1 MPLLVLDAVTKRF
14 PGGDGPAVE
23 RLALAVTPGEIL
35 GLIGPSGSGKT
46 TTLRLI
52 AGFEAPD
59 EGEIMIGGRA
69 GGGGGGP
76 GRGPPPPPPPAGG
89 RPPRRPP
96 PPRPPPPPAVSG
108 RAACSTSWASR
119 LSRTGIRTSCRAAS
133 SSAWRSPAR
142 SHRRRR

>member
-1 MPLLVLDAVTKRF
+1 MSLLVLDAVTKRF

-59 EGEIMIGGRA
+59 D
-69 GGGGGGP
+69 P
-76 GRGPPPPPPPAGG
+76 C
-89 RPPRRPP
+89 RRPG
-96 PPRPPPPPAVSG
+96 PA
-108 RAACSTSWASR
+108 
-119 LSRTGIRTSCRAAS
+119 
-133 SSAWRSPAR
+133 
-142 SHRRRR
+142 